1 MKRIS
6 LLVMAAA
13 LFITASFGISQA
25 NPNEQLDQ
33 ILSKMQE
40 SAAKIKTISADMEQL
55 KRDLSIGGKETYR
68 GTIYFKHIAKNKDM
82 VKIAYSL
89 PEGQTIW
96 IVGDDITL
104 YQAKIKQ
111 AIVTSRQSAASKGD
125 EFSFVA
131 TPYTSVPELK
141 RQYEI
146 VYAGEDQ
153 GLAKLDLTPRNK
165 SSVQKLTLWVDKAQ
179 WLPIKYTV
187 VEANG
192 NSTMFTLTN
201 LTTNKV
207 ITDGTFQAKFPKDTK
222 VIRK

>member
-13 LFITASFGISQA
+13 LFITASFEISKA
-25 NPNEQLDQ
+25 SPNGQLDQ

-40 SAAKIKTISADMEQL
+40 SAAKIKTISADMEQVKHL
-55 KRDLSIGGKETYR
+55 DIGGTEKYR
-68 GTIYFKHIAKNKDM
+68 GAISFKHVDKNNDK

-111 AIVTSRQSAASKGD
+111 AIVTSRQSAASKSD
-125 EFSFVA
+125 ELSVVA
-131 TPYTSVPELK
+131 TPYTSVPDLK

-146 VYAGEDQ
+146 VYAGEEQ
-153 GLAKLDLTPRNK
+153 GLVKLDLTPRKK
-165 SSVQKLTLWVDKAQ
+165 SSVKKLTLWVDKTQ
-179 WLPIKYTV
+179 WLPIKYNV
-187 VEANG
+187 VEATG
-192 NSTMFTLTN
+192 SSTMFTLTN

-207 ITDGTFQAKFPKDTK
+207 ITDGTFQVKLPKDTK
-222 VIRK
+222 IIHK

>member
-1 MKRIS
+1 MKRVS
-6 LLVMAAA
+6 LLVIAAA
-13 LFITASFGISQA
+13 LLITASFEISKA
-25 NPNEQLDQ
+25 SPNGQLDQ

-55 KRDLSIGGKETYR
+55 KRDLSIGGTERYK
-68 GTIYFKHIAKNKDM
+68 GTIFFKHVAKNKDM

-111 AIVTSRQSAASKGD
+111 AIVTSRQSAAAKGD
-125 EFSFVA
+125 EFTFVA
-131 TPYTSVPELK
+131 TPYKSVPELK
-141 RQYEI
+141 SQYEI
-146 VYAGEDQ
+146 VYAGEEQ
-153 GLAKLDLTPRNK
+153 GLAKLDLTPRKK
-165 SSVQKLTLWVDKAQ
+165 SSVQKLTLWVDKTQ
-179 WLPIKYTV
+179 WLPTKYNV

-192 NSTMFTLTN
+192 SSTTFTLTN

-207 ITDGTFQAKFPKDTK
+207 ITDGTFSVKVPKDTK
-222 VIRK
+222 FIRK